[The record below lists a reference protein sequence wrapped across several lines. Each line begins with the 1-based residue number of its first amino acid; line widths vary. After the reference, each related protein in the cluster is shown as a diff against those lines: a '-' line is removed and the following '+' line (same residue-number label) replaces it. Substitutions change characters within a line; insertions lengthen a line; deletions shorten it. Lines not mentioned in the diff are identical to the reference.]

1 MNRLFVFLPL
11 FSLTICLHGQI
22 QVGQDIDGELSG
34 DYFGRSVS
42 ISSDGSLLA
51 IGGSQND
58 GNGLSSGHTRV
69 YEEIAG
75 VWTQLGADI
84 DGEAAGDASGLA
96 VSLAGDGSSVAVG
109 AFGNDQNGLQ
119 AGHVRVFT
127 YQGGA
132 WIQKGVD
139 IDGDAADDYFG
150 WNVCLSEDGSR
161 LIVGAPNNDGGG
173 ADAGQAKVY
182 EYDGTNW
189 VQVGADI
196 QGAAVG
202 DKAGWAV
209 SISDD
214 GTRIAVG
221 ATANDDNGLSS
232 GHVRIFDEVGGNW
245 VQVGG
250 DLDGEAADDQFGLGV
265 ALSGDGNR
273 IAVGGH
279 FNNGNGNRSGHVRVF
294 EENAG
299 IWTQI
304 GADIDGENGGDQ
316 SGRAVAISEDGSRIA
331 IGAYLNDGNGNSS
344 GQIRIYDDLSGIW
357 TQVGVDIDGE
367 GAICYFGHEDAVAM
381 SADGGRV
388 AGGGPLNNNIG
399 SARVFEMSVILAQL
413 SLFQGKQV
421 ESNIELFWQDENE
434 IAFQAFE
441 IERSI
446 NARSWES
453 LGQVGGQANQQE
465 YLFRDTSPELGRN
478 FYRLKMID
486 LDGSVSLSNIIE
498 VNFELASIF
507 DIYPNPSNGTFQ
519 LSLPF
524 RPEAP
529 VSLSATN
536 LAGQKVM
543 DITVSPNEISNP
555 ITLRIPT
562 KGYYIIRVNTG
573 KEILSKRI
581 LIE

>member
-1 MNRLFVFLPL
+1 MNRIMLFLCFLSLSVCL
-11 FSLTICLHGQI
+11 FGQI
-22 QVGQDIDGELSG
+22 QVGQDIDGELAG

-42 ISSDGSLLA
+42 ISSDGSIIA

-58 GNGLSSGHTRV
+58 GNGTSSGHTRV

-96 VSLAGDGSSVAVG
+96 VSLAGDGSSLAIG
-109 AFGNDQNGLQ
+109 AFGNDQNGAQ
-119 AGHVRVFT
+119 SGHVRVFT
-127 YQGGA
+127 YSGA
-132 WIQKGVD
+132 AWVQKGAD

-161 LIVGAPNNDGGG
+161 MIIGAPYNDGGG
-173 ADAGQAKVY
+173 TDAGHAKVY
-182 EYDGTNW
+182 EYNGTNW

-202 DKAGWAV
+202 DRAGWAV

-221 ATANDDNGLSS
+221 ATANDDNGNAA
-232 GHVRIFDEVGGNW
+232 GHVRIFDEVAGNW
-245 VQVGG
+245 VQVGV

-265 ALSGDGNR
+265 ALSGDGSR

-279 FNNGNGNRSGHVRVF
+279 FNSGNGSRSGHVRVF

-299 IWTQI
+299 TWTQI
-304 GADIDGENGGDQ
+304 GVDIDGENGGDQ

-344 GQIRIYDDLSGIW
+344 GQIRVFDDLSGTW
-357 TQVGVDIDGE
+357 TQVGLDIDGE
-367 GAICYFGHEDAVAM
+367 GALCYFGHEDAVAM
-381 SADGGRV
+381 SADGSRV
-388 AGGGPLNNNIG
+388 AGGGPLNNSIG

-413 SLFQGKQV
+413 SLFQGRQV
-421 ESNIELFWQDENE
+421 ESAVELFWQDENE
-434 IAFQAFE
+434 VAFQAFE
-441 IERSI
+441 VERSLD
-446 NARSWES
+446 ASSWES
-453 LGQVGGQANQQE
+453 LGQVGGQADQQD
-465 YLFRDTSPELGRN
+465 YLFRDASPELGRN
-478 FYRLKMID
+478 FYRLRMID
-486 LDGSVSLSNIIE
+486 VDGAVSLSNIIE
-498 VNFELASIF
+498 VNFELNSVF

-524 RPEAP
+524 RPERP
-529 VSLSATN
+529 ITLSAN
-536 LAGQKVM
+536 NWAGQKVI
-543 DITVSPNEISNP
+543 DLSILPNEVANP
-555 ITLRIPT
+555 ISINFPS
-562 KGYYIIRVNTG
+562 KGYYIISLNTG
-573 KEILSKRI
+573 REILSKRI

>member
-1 MNRLFVFLPL
+1 MNRLFVFLTL
-11 FSLTICLHGQI
+11 FSLTVCLQGQI
-22 QVGQDIDGELSG
+22 QVGQDIDGELTG

-42 ISSDGSLLA
+42 ISSDGSLIA

-58 GNGLSSGHTRV
+58 GNGTSSGHTRV
-69 YEEIAG
+69 YEEITG

-96 VSLAGDGSSVAVG
+96 VSLAGDGTSVAIG
-109 AFGNDQNGLQ
+109 AFGNDQNGAQ
-119 AGHVRVFT
+119 SGHVRVFT
-127 YQGGA
+127 YSGA
-132 WIQKGVD
+132 AWVQKGAD
-139 IDGDAADDYFG
+139 IDGDVADDYFG

-161 LIVGAPNNDGGG
+161 MIIGAPYNDGGG
-173 ADAGQAKVY
+173 ADAGHAKVY
-182 EYDGTNW
+182 EYNGTNW

-196 QGAAVG
+196 QGEAVG
-202 DKAGWAV
+202 DRAGWAV

-221 ATANDDNGLSS
+221 ATANDDNGNSS

-245 VQVGG
+245 VQVGT

-279 FNNGNGNRSGHVRVF
+279 FNNGNGGRSGHVRVF

-299 IWTQI
+299 NWTQI
-304 GADIDGENGGDQ
+304 GVDIDGENGGDQ

-344 GQIRIYDDLSGIW
+344 GQIRVYDDLSGTW
-357 TQVGVDIDGE
+357 TQVGLDIDGE
-367 GAICYFGHEDAVAM
+367 GALCYFGHEDAVAM
-381 SADGGRV
+381 SADGSRV
-388 AGGGPLNNNIG
+388 AGGGPLNNSVG
-399 SARVFEMSVILAQL
+399 SARVFEMSAILAQL
-413 SLFQGKQV
+413 SLFQGRQV
-421 ESNIELFWQDENE
+421 ESSIELFWKNENE
-434 IAFQAFE
+434 IAYQGFE
-441 IERSI
+441 IERSL
-446 NARSWES
+446 NASSWES
-453 LGQVGGQANQQE
+453 LGQVSGQVNQQD
-465 YLFRDTSPELGRN
+465 YLFRDISPVLGRN
-478 FYRLKMID
+478 FYRLRMTDID
-486 LDGSVSLSNIIE
+486 GAISFSSIIE
-498 VNFELASIF
+498 VAFDIQSAF

-519 LSLPF
+519 LSIPF

-529 VSLSATN
+529 ITLSVTN

-543 DITVSPNEISNP
+543 DISISPAEVSNP
-555 ITLRIPT
+555 ISLNFPA
-562 KGYYIIRVNTG
+562 KGYYIISVDSGR
-573 KEILSKRI
+573 EILSKRI